1 VSPSNRN
8 ERNRAIARELLTN
21 PIQSYKQIADKIG
34 VESLNAPRQTIYQY
48 LHTDSFKAIMA
59 EEARKYYDEEYL
71 KSKVTTAI
79 ESTKPEMA
87 VHKGYLELGMRNLGL
102 LVDKTINENH
112 NFNETDL
119 DKMREQA
126 IEGAIEAVKGVSAGK
141 TETSSSLETEPK
153 QAAQG

>member
-1 VSPSNRN
+1 
-8 ERNRAIARELLTN
+8 
-21 PIQSYKQIADKIG
+21 
-34 VESLNAPRQTIYQY
+34 
-48 LHTDSFKAIMA
+48 MA
-59 EEARKYYDEEYL
+59 EESRKYYDEEYL

-79 ESTKPEMA
+79 ETTTPEMP

-126 IEGAIEAVKGVSAGK
+126 IEGAIEAVSGADSLIQKREIVKENANVSPAEDNAK
-141 TETSSSLETEPK
+141 S
-153 QAAQG
+153 